1 MDRSILRRYRRDRV
15 HLRIRKKVL
24 GTPERP
30 RLAVYRSS
38 KHFYAQ
44 AIDDLH
50 GQTIAAASTLLKEFT
65 DQLKIEPVPM
75 PEKAEAKVEEKK
87 KAPEAGT
94 ETKKKKKDKP
104 EKPVEKVEDST
115 PKVHNGRAV
124 LVARQLGKYM
134 AEQMKARGITRAVFD
149 RGGFLYH
156 GRVRAFADGARAAGL
171 SF

>member
-1 MDRSILRRYRRDRV
+1 MDRSILRRYRRGRV

-50 GQTIAAASTLLKEFT
+50 GQTLAAASTLQKEFA

-75 PEKAEAKVEEKK
+75 PEKVEAKVEEKK
-87 KAPEAGT
+87 KAPDAGA
-94 ETKKKKKDKP
+94 ETKKKKGKP
-104 EKPVEKVEDST
+104 EKPVEKVDDSV

-134 AEQMKARGITRAVFD
+134 AEQMKAKGITRAVFD

-156 GRVRAFADGARAAGL
+156 GRVRAFADGAREAGL